1 MQIDAI
7 SVCFP
12 AKCISVDETVDMIRF
27 HSKTSFQGDL
37 DATLGYIRRLL
48 QRSGARTRYW
58 LAEDESPID
67 LLANCVNETL
77 ARANCSARSVDMLIY
92 TGIGRGYIEPAQAC
106 ILAKKMGMLHTQCLD
121 IVDACMSWSRALQLA
136 WHYLHSRIHERILIV
151 NAEFLNIPGGALYPV
166 NYAIENSRQIR
177 WLLPTY
183 TLGEAATATLLS
195 LGDNKWQ
202 WQFRSLNDKAH
213 LCTIPSQGY
222 RRYTSLRKN
231 VVSDQVM
238 AEKDQ
243 TGRLSSFGQELHEI
257 AGPELKQV
265 LHALDVELDKIN
277 TIFPHASSSTAWN
290 HFADIAGISGKLYH
304 IYPEYGNLI
313 SASLP
318 AAMELAFREKRI
330 SRGEQLINWVGSAGM
345 SFSAYS
351 YVF

>member
-7 SVCFP
+7 SVRFP

-37 DATLGYIRRLL
+37 NAALSYIRRLL

-58 LAEDESPID
+58 LAEDEYPID

-77 ARANCSARSVDMLIY
+77 AKANCSAHSVDMLIY
-92 TGIGRGYIEPAQAC
+92 TGMGRGYMEPAQAY

-136 WHYLHSRIHERILIV
+136 WHYLHSRTHERILIV

-166 NYAIENSRQIR
+166 NYAIENSQQIR

-183 TLGEAATATLLS
+183 TLGEAATATVLS
-195 LGDNKWQ
+195 LGDNQWQ
-202 WQFRSLNDKAH
+202 WQFRSRNDQAH

-222 RRYTSLRKN
+222 QRYTSLDKN
-231 VVSDQVM
+231 VVYDQVM

-243 TGRLSSFGQELHEI
+243 TGRLSSFGQELHDI

-265 LHALDVELDKIN
+265 LHALDLELDKIN

-290 HFADIAGISGKLYH
+290 HFADIAGVTGKLYH
-304 IYPEYGNLI
+304 IYPKYGNLI